1 MREAVVLA
9 EGREVSVEADR
20 EEDIRE
26 EEVNAMKPEDLGIF
40 LKRCPRCGGDI
51 AVTRD
56 LHGRYF
62 SCLQCG
68 LLKDIEDRVAP
79 VRPVLTLGREGRHQ
93 HHPRASSRPKA
104 ASKP

>member
-1 MREAVVLA
+1 MPEPVVLA
-9 EGREVSVEADR
+9 GGREVLVEADR
-20 EEDIRE
+20 EHDSRE
-26 EEVNAMKPEDLGIF
+26 AEVKAMKPEDLGLF
-40 LKRCPRCGGDI
+40 LKGCPRCGGDI

-68 LLKDIEDRVAP
+68 LLKDIEDRMAP
-79 VRPVLTLGREGRHQ
+79 VQPVLTLGREGRHQ
-93 HHPRASSRPKA
+93 HPGARSRPRS